1 MKKVFNGEINGV
13 KYTNEEQFLKDLE
26 ELKAR
31 GAIKSL
37 SYQTEEVDDEAQLD
51 LFKDEPKK
59 MSSDYLFPRIE
70 QGIDAVDGID
80 EYILD
85 KKLDQISEELASRIK
100 FLKENFNSIDLTNIE
115 KDINYVV
122 NRIDQ
127 IGDEMAAEDV
137 KRQKERDEIQS
148 EIDDLQDKLNDI
160 DYEEENDNNKLAVID
175 LFLDY
180 YDDIEK
186 EIKNRKLHNQSD
198 IKTCTPKKKECP
210 LKVEKNPVQLGENF
224 NNDLEK
230 LKEAFE
236 LLSKLWK

>member
-100 FLKENFNSIDLTNIE
+100 FLKENFNSIEMSDAHRLT
-115 KDINYVV
+115 YTF
-122 NRIDQ
+122 Q
-127 IGDEMAAEDV
+127 
-137 KRQKERDEIQS
+137 
-148 EIDDLQDKLNDI
+148 
-160 DYEEENDNNKLAVID
+160 Y
-175 LFLDY
+175 
-180 YDDIEK
+180 
-186 EIKNRKLHNQSD
+186 H
-198 IKTCTPKKKECP
+198 
-210 LKVEKNPVQLGENF
+210 LKHQ
-224 NNDLEK
+224 
-230 LKEAFE
+230 
-236 LLSKLWK
+236 

>member
-100 FLKENFNSIDLTNIE
+100 FLK
-115 KDINYVV
+115 
-122 NRIDQ
+122 
-127 IGDEMAAEDV
+127 
-137 KRQKERDEIQS
+137 
-148 EIDDLQDKLNDI
+148 
-160 DYEEENDNNKLAVID
+160 
-175 LFLDY
+175 
-180 YDDIEK
+180 
-186 EIKNRKLHNQSD
+186 
-198 IKTCTPKKKECP
+198 
-210 LKVEKNPVQLGENF
+210 
-224 NNDLEK
+224 
-230 LKEAFE
+230 
-236 LLSKLWK
+236 